1 MFIFAGIIAALS
13 SYIFNKLVLK
23 RFGDIGIIVVVPF
36 IEETTKTMVSFVLN
50 ASIIGTH
57 FIFGFIE
64 GIYDII
70 NSSENIG
77 KWAALASLI
86 SHTAFGLATY
96 LAIKTGYSIYWGIFL
111 AWLLHSSWNWYITK
125 QL

>member
-23 RFGDIGIIVVVPF
+23 KLGDIGIIVVAPF
-36 IEETTKTMVSFVLN
+36 IEETTKTIASLILN
-50 ASIIGTH
+50 TSIIGTH

-70 NSSENIG
+70 NSSKSIG
-77 KWAALASLI
+77 KWAALSSLI
-86 SHTAFGLATY
+86 SHTAFGLVTY
-96 LAIKTGYSIYWGIFL
+96 LVIKTGYSPYWGVFL